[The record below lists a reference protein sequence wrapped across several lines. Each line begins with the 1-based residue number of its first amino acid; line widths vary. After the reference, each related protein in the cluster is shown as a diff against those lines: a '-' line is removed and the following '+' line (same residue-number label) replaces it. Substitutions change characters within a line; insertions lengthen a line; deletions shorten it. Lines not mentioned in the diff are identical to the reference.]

1 MSALERVTFEA
12 EQLDPHSQF
21 LLAERLTRKLGQ
33 TAEHRSAWAAEA
45 KQRFEAYE
53 RGEIK
58 AIDADE
64 VFRNIRALIGK

>member
-1 MSALERVTFEA
+1 MSALERIASEA
-12 EQLDPHSQF
+12 EKLDSHSQF

-33 TAEHRSAWAAEA
+33 MAEHRTAWAEEA

-58 AIDADE
+58 AIDAEE
-64 VFRNIRALIGK
+64 VFKNLRSLIGK